1 MDIEQKCLENLLV
14 NLNKIKSNIIL
25 ETDENAK
32 EMELNVFSKNFFQSL
47 LNNLLYYYKQNK
59 MASIIPD
66 KQKYFITTV
75 VDILNIIHANKKNI
89 FFEDEFVQSI
99 LIYLIYCYKE
109 PMDLTYEFVLKTI
122 LGFESSL
129 EISQVKE
136 IKNEIDAFEKEL
148 INTIKIFINK
158 YQSES
163 EINFTF
169 LLSKND
175 LFDIIQSLKKR
186 KKTLFIIWNFNI

>member
-75 VDILNIIHANKKNI
+75 VDILNIIHSNNKNI

-129 EISQVKE
+129 EISQK

-148 INTIKIFINK
+148 INTIKILINK

-163 EINFTF
+163 EINFKF

>member
-1 MDIEQKCLENLLV
+1 
-14 NLNKIKSNIIL
+14 
-25 ETDENAK
+25 
-32 EMELNVFSKNFFQSL
+32 
-47 LNNLLYYYKQNK
+47 
-59 MASIIPD
+59 
-66 KQKYFITTV
+66 
-75 VDILNIIHANKKNI
+75 
-89 FFEDEFVQSI
+89 
-99 LIYLIYCYKE
+99 
-109 PMDLTYEFVLKTI
+109 MDLTYEFVLKTI

-148 INTIKIFINK
+148 INTIKILINK

-163 EINFTF
+163 EINFKF

-186 KKTLFIIWNFNI
+186 KKTLPLYLKGFIEYSNKNRYQKFLIIKLYKFFEIINPFHKDMPEYNLFLGYSLYGISTYEQEFDINFNKFNKMKNNRIKNGKAKEILIRSIKLLSSKNYKDFMDKLDKKT